1 MGLSEQDYL
10 HERRDG
16 DTNVL
21 QFRPA
26 PRKTSFMT
34 VVLCLVVTLSLLYK
48 AALWWQDK
56 PSQKSMSA
64 RPSAVVSV
72 ETPQR
77 VEPPSISELSAQ
89 QARIQP
95 NQPPAAGTVSK
106 CVVNG
111 RVTYS
116 DVACP
121 KEAAVGSV
129 KLVPAVPREG
139 SEQPK
144 AVPPLP
150 VVAQQ
155 SGTTLAP
162 QPTLHTPVQATPAK
176 ATECKYLDEL
186 VKQIDV
192 QALQPLTLQQQD
204 LLRGDRKKAR
214 DRQFF
219 LGC

>member
-1 MGLSEQDYL
+1 MGLPEQDYL

-26 PRKTSFMT
+26 PRKTSFVT
-34 VVLCLVVTLSLLYK
+34 VVLCLSVTLFLFYK
-48 AALWWQDK
+48 AALWWHDK
-56 PSQKSMSA
+56 PSQKNMSA

-72 ETPQR
+72 EVPQR
-77 VEPPSISELSAQ
+77 VEPLSTSEPSTQKAL
-89 QARIQP
+89 IQP
-95 NQPPAAGTVSK
+95 NQLPAAGTVSK
-106 CVVNG
+106 CVLNG
-111 RVTYS
+111 SVTYS

-121 KEAAVGSV
+121 KEATVGSV
-129 KLVPAVPREG
+129 KLVPAVPSDG
-139 SEQPK
+139 SQQPK
-144 AVPPLP
+144 DVPPPP
-150 VVAQQ
+150 VVSQQ